1 MSQWKSKFIYGVAL
15 ACLVSACA
23 TPPAVDPAAKLDSIV
38 AEADAAQK
46 AGQTDK
52 AVKLLKDATSA
63 FPADK
68 TPWVRLAQIR
78 FDGENYGDAI
88 SYALEGLQRD
98 PKDKVANSIVAVG
111 GLRLST
117 KALNDLR
124 TQNDLNGNVRTE
136 AQGLAKILRE
146 SLGETVLVPPR
157 PKAVAR
163 PAPAAAAAAAAKKG
177 AVPAKPGTPEPSGDG
192 ANPFGSL
199 Q

>member
-1 MSQWKSKFIYGVAL
+1 MSQWKSKFIYGMAL

-23 TPPAVDPAAKLDSIV
+23 TTPPPVVDPAAKLDAIV

-52 AVKLLKDATSA
+52 AVKLLKDATGA
-63 FPADK
+63 YPADK
-68 TPWVRLAQIR
+68 APWIKLAQIR
-78 FDGENYGDAI
+78 FDAENYGDAI

-124 TQNDLNGNVRTE
+124 TQNDLNGNVRSE

-146 SLGETVLVPPR
+146 SLGETVLVPAR
-157 PKAVAR
+157 PKVVAR
-163 PAPAAAAAAAAKKG
+163 PPVAKKG
-177 AVPAKPGTPEPSGDG
+177 AVATKPGTTPDQPASGDG

>member
-1 MSQWKSKFIYGVAL
+1 MD
-15 ACLVSACA
+15 
-23 TPPAVDPAAKLDSIV
+23 PAVKLDAIV

-52 AVKLLKDATSA
+52 AVKLLKDATGA

-68 TPWVRLAQIR
+68 APWIKLAQIR
-78 FDGENYGDAI
+78 FDAENYGDAI

-98 PKDKVANSIVAVG
+98 SKDKVANSIVAVG

-146 SLGETVLVPPR
+146 SLGETVLVPAR
-157 PKAVAR
+157 PKVVTR
-163 PAPAAAAAAAAKKG
+163 PAATKKG
-177 AVPAKPGTPEPSGDG
+177 AVAAKPGATPEPSGDG
-192 ANPFGSL
+192 TNPFGSL

>member
-1 MSQWKSKFIYGVAL
+1 MSQWKSKIIYGVAL

-52 AVKLLKDATSA
+52 AVKLLKDATGA

-68 TPWVRLAQIR
+68 TPWIRLAQIR
-78 FDGENYGDAI
+78 FDAENYGDAI

-124 TQNDLNGNVRTE
+124 TQNDLNGNVRNE

-146 SLGETVLVPPR
+146 SLGETVLVPAR
-157 PKAVAR
+157 PKVVAR
-163 PAPAAAAAAAAKKG
+163 PAPAAAAAKKG
-177 AVPAKPGTPEPSGDG
+177 AVAAKPGSPEPSGDG

>member
-1 MSQWKSKFIYGVAL
+1 MSQWKNKFIYGAVL
-15 ACLVSACA
+15 ACLLSACA
-23 TPPAVDPAAKLDSIV
+23 TQAPPVDPAAKLDSIV

-78 FDGENYGDAI
+78 FDTENYGDAI
-88 SYALEGLQRD
+88 SNALEGLQRD

-124 TQNDLNGNVRTE
+124 TQNDLNGNVRSE

-146 SLGETVLVPPR
+146 SLGETVLVPAR
-157 PKAVAR
+157 PKVVAR
-163 PAPAAAAAAAAKKG
+163 PAATSSAKKG
-177 AVPAKPGTPEPSGDG
+177 AVAAKPGATPEPSGDA

>member
-1 MSQWKSKFIYGVAL
+1 MSQWKNKFIYGTAL
-15 ACLVSACA
+15 ACLLSACA
-23 TPPAVDPAAKLDSIV
+23 TQAPPVDPAAKLDSIV

-78 FDGENYGDAI
+78 FDAENYGDAI
-88 SYALEGLQRD
+88 SNALEGLQRD

-124 TQNDLNGNVRTE
+124 TQNDLNGNVRSE

-146 SLGETVLVPPR
+146 SLGETVLVPAR
-157 PKAVAR
+157 PKVVAR
-163 PAPAAAAAAAAKKG
+163 PAAATAKKG
-177 AVPAKPGTPEPSGDG
+177 AVAAKPGATPEPSGDA

>member
-1 MSQWKSKFIYGVAL
+1 MSQWKSKFIYGMAL
-15 ACLVSACA
+15 TCLVSACA
-23 TPPAVDPAAKLDSIV
+23 TTPPPAVDPAAKLDAIV

-68 TPWVRLAQIR
+68 GPWIRLAQIR
-78 FDGENYGDAI
+78 FDAENYGDAI
-88 SYALEGLQRD
+88 SYALEGLNRD

-124 TQNDLNGNVRTE
+124 TQNDLNGNVRNE

-146 SLGETVLVPPR
+146 SLGETVLVPAR
-157 PKAVAR
+157 PKAVVR
-163 PAPAAAAAAAAKKG
+163 PAVPKKG
-177 AVPAKPGTPEPSGDG
+177 AVAAKPGTTPEPSGDG

>member
-1 MSQWKSKFIYGVAL
+1 MNRIKGKLLCGMAL
-15 ACLVSACA
+15 SCLLAACA
-23 TPPAVDPAAKLDSIV
+23 TTPATVDPAAKLDAVV

-52 AVKLLKDATSA
+52 AVKLLKDATGA

-68 TPWVRLAQIR
+68 APWVRLAQIK
-78 FDGENYGDAI
+78 FDGENYGEAI
-88 SYALEGLQRD
+88 NYALEGLQRD

-117 KALNDLR
+117 KALNELR
-124 TQNDLNGNVRTE
+124 TQNDLNGNVRSE

-146 SLGETVLVPPR
+146 SLGETVLLPANPPR
-157 PKAVAR
+157 PKVIR
-163 PAPAAAAAAAAKKG
+163 PVVKKG
-177 AVPAKPGTPEPSGDG
+177 AVPTSKPSTPAEPASGE